1 MIYEIKFEHGEQNL
15 FAESEQA
22 YQPKTTVI
30 IRTKRGN
37 SWGKVLRE
45 LKDLPSNY
53 EAEGKILREAD
64 ERDLKAIDRLEI
76 DGQEAVK
83 ESRQLVAQRGLDM
96 KIIHAAYNME
106 KTQLFISFTA
116 EKRVDFRELLK
127 DLAGNFRSRIELRQ
141 IGARDAV
148 KLQGGMGPC
157 GRPLCC
163 STFIYEFPNVSI
175 KMAKNQQL
183 SLKQNKLNG
192 LCGRLMCCLT
202 YEDDFYKE
210 ASRAF
215 PDWGKRVKTAMGDG
229 KVIGLNILGESVKV
243 RLAERVQDFA
253 LSEIEVIHA

>member
-1 MIYEIKFEHGEQNL
+1 MIYEISFEHGEQNL
-15 FAESEQA
+15 FADSETA
-22 YQPKTTVI
+22 YAAKSIVI

-37 SWGKVLRE
+37 TWGRVRRE
-45 LKDLPSNY
+45 LSDVPKNY
-53 EAEGKILREAD
+53 EAEGQILRAAD
-64 ERDLKAIDRLEI
+64 ERDQKAIEQLEEA
-76 DGQEAVK
+76 GREAVQ
-83 ESRQLVAQRGLDM
+83 ESRQLVADRRLNM
-96 KIIHAAYNME
+96 KVINAAYNME
-106 KTQLFISFTA
+106 RTQLFISFTA
-116 EKRVDFRELLK
+116 ENRVDFRELLK
-127 DLAGNFRSRIELRQ
+127 DLAGHFRARIELRQ
-141 IGARDAV
+141 IGARDAA

-163 STFIYEFPNVSI
+163 SSFIYEFPNVSI

-210 ASRAF
+210 ASKAF
-215 PDWGKRVKTAMGDG
+215 PDWGNRVKTAAGDG

-243 RLAERVQDFA
+243 RLEERVQEFA